1 MAFNWTDIANGE
13 LGASVRNKLNLLGV
27 WAQDNGLEK
36 ALTNGYVLVG
46 NTSNIAEAVDFNSLA
61 LPVLIECQSG
71 GAITAGQP
79 VYISGTHA
87 SGKPIVALADNSS
100 SATMPAI
107 GLASQTVISG
117 VDVLIQANGLLENV
131 DTSAYTAG
139 QALYINGAGLLTS
152 TKPTGTALIQKTGV
166 VSRSHA
172 SAGSIVIQGAGRSN
186 DLPNLP
192 EGRVW
197 EGDANGVPQAVT
209 LAEQS
214 DFLMDTVDHAS
225 DFTAVWSTTHAH
237 VNNSS
242 NDLIITLPEATAA
255 DVGKEIKFWLEANPA
270 NHKVIFTGHSLSS
283 LINKQASE
291 GSDKAKA
298 VISSNKSSNTRIT
311 AQCVGVNEIHI
322 TSIDSTY
329 AALRHTVN
337 FDSTSDSSP
346 YSYLQ
351 LSAPVTD
358 LMTSNAD
365 WWFAVKVEQP
375 MTSDS
380 DGQVLFGSNSFFVAY
395 RGNGTYFM
403 TSSTSGYLQTVSP
416 NTIVQAGEW
425 IIYQHDSSANTFEGW
440 VNGVKAL
447 NGTTSGATPP
457 STAPTEMWI
466 GSETGQASPPSGYGY
481 PLTSCKISNI
491 ACGSGNLT
499 DADAALLTHSVYR
512 VPTLTGA
519 TLTNEWIS
527 NGSSMSNVVG
537 GITLTDVGSNISHS
551 EI

>member
-36 ALTNGYVLVG
+36 ALADGHVFVG
-46 NTSNIAEAVDFNSLA
+46 NTSNIAEAVDFSSLA

-71 GAITAGQP
+71 EALTIGQP
-79 VYISGTHA
+79 VYISGTHE
-87 SGKPIVALADNSS
+87 SGKPIVSLANNAASS
-100 SATMPAI
+100 TMPAI
-107 GLASQTVISG
+107 GLVGETVISG
-117 VDVLIQANGLLENV
+117 VDVLVQANGLLSGI
-131 DTSAYTAG
+131 DTSSYAAG
-139 QALYINGAGLLTS
+139 QSLYVNGTGVLTT
-152 TKPTGTALIQKTGV
+152 TKPTGTALIQKVGV

-172 SAGSIVIQGAGRSN
+172 TAGSIVIQGAGRVN

-192 EGRVW
+192 EGSVW
-197 EGDANGVPQAVT
+197 EGNASGVPVAVQ

-214 DFLMDTVDHAS
+214 DFLMDSTEHAS
-225 DFTAVWSTTHAH
+225 DFTASWSTTHAH

-242 NDLIITLPEATAA
+242 NDLTITLPEATAA
-255 DVGKEIKFWLEANPA
+255 DVGKEIKFWIEANPA
-270 NHKVIFTGHSLSS
+270 NHKVILTGHSLSS

-298 VISSNKSSNTRIT
+298 VISSNKPSHTRIT
-311 AQCVGVNEIHI
+311 AQCVGVNEIRV

-351 LSAPVTD
+351 LSAPVAN

-425 IIYQHDSSANTFEGW
+425 IIYQHDSSANTFDGW
-440 VNGVKAL
+440 VNGVKVL

-457 STAPTEMWI
+457 STAPTNMWI
-466 GSETGQASPPSGYGY
+466 GSESGQAAAPSGYGY
-481 PLTSCKISNI
+481 PLTQCKISNI
-491 ACGSGNLT
+491 ACGSGNLS
-499 DADAALLTHSVYR
+499 DADAALLTRSVYR
-512 VPTLTGA
+512 VPALTGA
-519 TLTNEWIS
+519 TVTNEWIS
-527 NGSSMSNVVG
+527 DGSSMSNVVG
-537 GITLTDVGSNISHS
+537 NITLADVGTNISHS